1 MDDQEDRVEDGAA
14 PAASLP
20 TEGIGEGVLVP
31 GATLARRYQVR
42 RLLGRGGM
50 GEVWQAFDLR
60 LRVEVALKA
69 LRSDLFGDERA
80 LELVGREV
88 RAAREVVSP
97 NVCRVFDLIE
107 VDGLELVSME
117 YVDGA
122 TLLEVTQE
130 RGPLEL
136 REASEIASQLLAGLQ
151 AVHDTGLVHRDVK
164 PENIMLT
171 RTGRVVLMDLGLAKQ
186 ASDTG
191 TGSVSGT
198 PAYMAP
204 EQARGDAV
212 DGRADVYAAG
222 VVLAEMVNPGGVKE
236 HSSRQYVWEGVRSQP
251 PRLPETPWGQVL
263 RTAVAKKPA
272 ERFASAN
279 QLARAL
285 EQITLRVDRAEE
297 LQPYPGLASFG
308 EDDAEYFFGREA
320 EVEALWRRLSEPRLL
335 AVVGPSGGGK
345 SSFLRAGVVP
355 ARPEGWGHVL
365 CTPGDAPFLSLGQAL
380 VSELSGDTDAI
391 RQLLRFEDADVA
403 VNVIS
408 GWRRRHGD
416 ALLIID
422 QFEEL
427 FTLNGDVVQQSFAE
441 LLARLAV
448 EADVHVLLSMRD
460 DFLMHCNR
468 FESLRPLFS
477 ELTPLDP
484 PRGDDMRRALV
495 QPAVKCGYHFEHD
508 GLVEQMLAEVEG
520 ERGALPLLAFAA
532 SQLWQRRDRDEGH
545 LTRAAYEEIGGV
557 GGALAQHAE
566 GTLGRI
572 GQERLEVVREIFRNL
587 ITVEGTRAIR
597 DVDDLLTVFAEA
609 DRESAREVLRELVD
623 ARLLTTFDAPT
634 EEPGVTGGQRIEVIH
649 ESLLSAWPRL
659 VRWQTQDADG
669 AQLRDQ
675 LRQAAQLWADR
686 GEPEDLLWSGTAY
699 RDLALW
705 RERYTGGLTAAEEG
719 FAEAARRRVGRQR
732 RRRRLAV
739 AALVSAAAVVS
750 IVTSVLWQKSETAR
764 EEAVTAAQRAEASKL
779 LALGQVAIDKD
790 SSTAVAYALRSLEL
804 ADLGEARLF
813 ALEAL
818 QRGPTTLTH
827 GLGELAGQ
835 VQAIFTLAFS
845 PDGRWIASG
854 DAAGNVV
861 LWPDD
866 GGEPILFDSHESPD
880 FVWNDVAFGTRG
892 KRLVS
897 LQDTMRIWSVPEGR
911 MLREQELPPMTS
923 GLVRGDRFFSFT
935 TEGSEEVLRSW
946 PLDGEEP
953 RLVGRVPWANVFPP
967 WNIDASGSWLAFAEG
982 HTLRV
987 RSLNDWTVRPRL
999 VGRHEADVQLLEF
1012 HPDGD
1017 RLASVDESGEIR
1029 LWSLEAE
1036 GEEPLRILLGDA
1048 GPQGLEI
1055 SPDGSWLAVTV
1066 HPPGSKTSIQLW
1078 DMNAPVDADPTRLPH
1093 QSYASL
1099 AFHPSGRWL
1108 VTTNTSS
1115 LNLHPLTRRYA
1126 RVLRGHQGIVMGLGV
1141 APDGNWLAS
1150 TSHDFGDRPYGWA
1163 RIWSL
1168 EAGGRSRE
1176 VVAGIQTLA
1185 HSIDFDSAGQ
1195 HLLLPASRTGAQL
1208 ALPASRTGAQLA
1220 RVDGGPPRALEGA
1233 PPGIAAVALSPDG
1246 RLAAAAPFMGPAGE
1260 KVMHVWDLPSGEHR
1274 TLGPLPGAGGGFA
1287 GGVWDLEFSHDGQLF
1302 SIGDGVGGIT
1312 RWNVEQGTVEV
1323 LRRGSWGSF
1332 GEIALSADGRRLF
1345 SRTGTGFE
1353 NDATMV
1359 GNLEVL
1365 DLESGKVQ
1373 SLDSHGQRIL
1383 GLALGARG
1391 EILATGDTEGTLRVG
1406 PVSGETPHV
1415 FFGHDGLIDEVAVDP
1430 HGRWVASAGADST
1443 IRVWPM
1449 PQGPPFHTLPY
1460 EELLDRLRAVTN
1472 LRVVPDEESAS
1483 GYRTEIGPFP
1493 GWREVPEW

>member
-1 MDDQEDRVEDGAA
+1 
-14 PAASLP
+14 
-20 TEGIGEGVLVP
+20 
-31 GATLARRYQVR
+31 
-42 RLLGRGGM
+42 
-50 GEVWQAFDLR
+50 
-60 LRVEVALKA
+60 
-69 LRSDLFGDERA
+69 
-80 LELVGREV
+80 
-88 RAAREVVSP
+88 
-97 NVCRVFDLIE
+97 
-107 VDGLELVSME
+107 
-117 YVDGA
+117 
-122 TLLEVTQE
+122 
-130 RGPLEL
+130 
-136 REASEIASQLLAGLQ
+136 
-151 AVHDTGLVHRDVK
+151 
-164 PENIMLT
+164 
-171 RTGRVVLMDLGLAKQ
+171 
-186 ASDTG
+186 
-191 TGSVSGT
+191 
-198 PAYMAP
+198 
-204 EQARGDAV
+204 
-212 DGRADVYAAG
+212 
-222 VVLAEMVNPGGVKE
+222 
-236 HSSRQYVWEGVRSQP
+236 
-251 PRLPETPWGQVL
+251 
-263 RTAVAKKPA
+263 
-272 ERFASAN
+272 
-279 QLARAL
+279 
-285 EQITLRVDRAEE
+285 
-297 LQPYPGLASFG
+297 
-308 EDDAEYFFGREA
+308 
-320 EVEALWRRLSEPRLL
+320 
-335 AVVGPSGGGK
+335 
-345 SSFLRAGVVP
+345 
-355 ARPEGWGHVL
+355 
-365 CTPGDAPFLSLGQAL
+365 
-380 VSELSGDTDAI
+380 
-391 RQLLRFEDADVA
+391 
-403 VNVIS
+403 
-408 GWRRRHGD
+408 
-416 ALLIID
+416 
-422 QFEEL
+422 
-427 FTLNGDVVQQSFAE
+427 
-441 LLARLAV
+441 
-448 EADVHVLLSMRD
+448 
-460 DFLMHCNR
+460 
-468 FESLRPLFS
+468 
-477 ELTPLDP
+477 
-484 PRGDDMRRALV
+484 
-495 QPAVKCGYHFEHD
+495 
-508 GLVEQMLAEVEG
+508 
-520 ERGALPLLAFAA
+520 
-532 SQLWQRRDRDEGH
+532 
-545 LTRAAYEEIGGV
+545 
-557 GGALAQHAE
+557 
-566 GTLGRI
+566 
-572 GQERLEVVREIFRNL
+572 
-587 ITVEGTRAIR
+587 
-597 DVDDLLTVFAEA
+597 
-609 DRESAREVLRELVD
+609 
-623 ARLLTTFDAPT
+623 
-634 EEPGVTGGQRIEVIH
+634 
-649 ESLLSAWPRL
+649 
-659 VRWQTQDADG
+659 
-669 AQLRDQ
+669 
-675 LRQAAQLWADR
+675 
-686 GEPEDLLWSGTAY
+686 
-699 RDLALW
+699 
-705 RERYTGGLTAAEEG
+705 
-719 FAEAARRRVGRQR
+719 
-732 RRRRLAV
+732 
-739 AALVSAAAVVS
+739 
-750 IVTSVLWQKSETAR
+750 
-764 EEAVTAAQRAEASKL
+764 
-779 LALGQVAIDKD
+779 
-790 SSTAVAYALRSLEL
+790 
-804 ADLGEARLF
+804 LF

-845 PDGRWIASG
+845 PDGHWIASG
-854 DAAGNVV
+854 DDEGNVV

-866 GGEPILFDSHESPD
+866 GGEPILLDSHESPD
-880 FVWNDVAFGTRG
+880 FVWNEVAFGTRG

-897 LQDTMRIWSVPEGR
+897 HQDTLKIWSVPEGR

-999 VGRHEADVQLLEF
+999 VGRHEADVQRLEF

-1017 RLASVDESGEIR
+1017 RLASVDASGEIR

-1108 VTTNTSS
+1108 VTTNESS

-1141 APDGNWLAS
+1141 APDGSWLAS
-1150 TSHDFGDRPYGWA
+1150 TSHDLADARDGWA

-1195 HLLLPASRTGAQL
+1195 HLLLPK
-1208 ALPASRTGAQLA
+1208 SRTGAQLA

-1233 PPGIAAVALSPDG
+1233 PPHIVAVALSPDG
-1246 RLAAAAPFMGPAGE
+1246 RLAAAAPYSGPAGE

-1323 LRRGSWGSF
+1323 LRRGSWGLY

-1345 SRTGTGFE
+1345 SRTGTGFAKL
-1353 NDATMV
+1353 ATMV

-1430 HGRWVASAGADST
+1430 HGRWVASAGADAT

-1472 LRVVPDEESAS
+1472 LRVVPDEQSAS

-1493 GWREVPEW
+1493 GWAEVPEW